1 MVSFDKFR
9 LVMKILADCWTYSSL
24 VQLEID
30 IEDPQLLRLLIGL
43 LDLGA
48 FRSAKASFLSIL
60 AIAWKHA
67 HGSFCET
74 S

>member
-1 MVSFDKFR
+1 VYE
-9 LVMKILADCWTYSSL
+9 WTYSSL

-43 LDLGA
+43 LELGA
-48 FRSAKASFLSIL
+48 FRSVKMSLLSIL
-60 AIAWKHA
+60 AVTWIRA
-67 HGSFCET
+67 HGSLYET